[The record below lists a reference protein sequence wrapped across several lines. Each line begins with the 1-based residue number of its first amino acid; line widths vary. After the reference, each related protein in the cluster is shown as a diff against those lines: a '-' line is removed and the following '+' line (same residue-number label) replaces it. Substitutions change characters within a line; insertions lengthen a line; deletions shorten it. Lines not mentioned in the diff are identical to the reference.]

1 MPKPTVDDK
10 AEVEFLYL
18 KVKGGSHALQEAV
31 RTFANT
37 LTRSQPARPVLPAAT
52 SLAHRVPTANDPV
65 PVEEQQPSLFGRDAA
80 SDVDVGATGEEIETA
95 TPARARVPRPRPIP
109 EIIPDLDIML
119 GDVPLKEYA
128 EKKGPQTDFDK
139 TLVVASWLR
148 EYKNVNSISVSHVF
162 TCFSGMGWRIPP
174 DLSGPLRD
182 LAKRKRQFLK
192 GDGAGNYSLTIPGL
206 NAVAQMGVNPAA

>member
-1 MPKPTVDDK
+1 MPKPPVDDK
-10 AEVEFLYL
+10 AEVEFVYL
-18 KVKGGSHALQEAV
+18 KVKGGSNALQEAV

-37 LTRSQPARPVLPAAT
+37 LTRSQPTRPVLPAPAT
-52 SLAHRVPTANDPV
+52 PSRRVPAANEPE
-65 PVEEQQPSLFGRDAA
+65 PVEDQQPSLFGNNAA
-80 SDVDVGATGEEIETA
+80 SNVDVNATAEEIEA
-95 TPARARVPRPRPIP
+95 AKPARTRAPRPRQIP
-109 EIIPDLDIML
+109 EIIEDLDITS

-128 EKKGPQTDFDK
+128 EKKNPQTDFDK

-148 EYKNVNSISVSHVF
+148 EHKNISSINVSHVF

-182 LAKRKRQFLK
+182 LAKRKRQYLK

-206 NAVAQMGVNPAA
+206 NAVAQMGANSAA